1 MPSNSEQFSESEILF
16 FDDFTSDVLDRSRW
30 NVEVTGSIYNNEQQ
44 AYVDSPET
52 IYIEKNNGVSQDA
65 NGVLVIHPRHC
76 PGFVTPEGNT
86 FDFISGRIH
95 TLGKVEFMYGSIAA
109 RMKLSAGAGLWPA
122 FWAMGSAQPW
132 PHNGEI
138 DIMENVGDP
147 SWTNVAMHGPGY
159 SGDTPLVHR
168 KDLPLQNDATGWHV
182 YSVEWTKESL
192 LFKTD
197 GELNYRVTRDMV
209 EKYGPW
215 TYDNQ
220 KFILLNCA
228 LGGVY
233 PGSVNGIQAP
243 YLGLADS
250 TAQLIKENRARTLID
265 WVRVTKI
272 DNES

>member
-1 MPSNSEQFSESEILF
+1 
-16 FDDFTSDVLDRSRW
+16 
-30 NVEVTGSIYNNEQQ
+30 
-44 AYVDSPET
+44 
-52 IYIEKNNGVSQDA
+52 
-65 NGVLVIHPRHC
+65 
-76 PGFVTPEGNT
+76 
-86 FDFISGRIH
+86 
-95 TLGKVEFMYGSIAA
+95 MYGSIAG
-109 RMKLSAGAGLWPA
+109 RMKLNTGAGLWPA

-132 PHNGEI
+132 PYNGEI

-159 SGDTPLVHR
+159 SGDTPFVQR
-168 KDLPLQNDATGWHV
+168 KYLPLQNDATEWHV
-182 YSVEWTKESL
+182 YSVEWTKGSL

-228 LGGVY
+228 LGGIY

-250 TAQLIKENRARTLID
+250 TVQLIKQNRARTLID